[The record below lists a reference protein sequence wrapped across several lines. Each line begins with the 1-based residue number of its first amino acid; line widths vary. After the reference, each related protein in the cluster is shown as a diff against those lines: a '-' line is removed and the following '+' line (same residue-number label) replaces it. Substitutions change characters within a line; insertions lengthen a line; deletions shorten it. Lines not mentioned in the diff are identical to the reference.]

1 MFEAYK
7 IGITLSLVDNVSHGL
22 AKLSKGFKGADAD
35 AKAFQKRLDAI
46 HLQLAKGTMMM
57 GAGMGILHMFKGP
70 IEEAKKYQ
78 VEATKLS
85 TLGFGDDVNRQA
97 ESFARGMKT
106 MGTSARENLTIVTDL
121 MAVTKDLH
129 HSKMVAP
136 LLAQSA
142 FNDKA
147 LYGEEGGNRERKM
160 LDAVKLLENRNG
172 FKSEAEA
179 ASQLDLIQKAI
190 NGSRNRVDPAQI
202 LTAVRR
208 GGLAF
213 SDRTNE
219 QMYLG
224 SEGLI
229 QDLGASSYGTAAMS
243 LYRGWVQGKTTKAVA
258 LEMAK
263 LGLIKDSDVGEKTG
277 FKAGTMKGTD
287 ILTKQGELRFLMDV
301 LLPLMKQK
309 GLIKDSNT
317 EAQNDAAVYSEI
329 GKINGDRTAAKLMA
343 TAYKNR
349 KLLQEQ
355 YEANL
360 KADGLKETGE
370 KARKTLAGQEV
381 ELKAKYHTLLMQLGN
396 VALPMAIKGVSMLSK
411 VLTPLSEFIE
421 KHPTAAT
428 AMVYGLVTL
437 AGVLVVGGIATN
449 IAAII
454 SLLQLLGGGSLAGAA
469 AGAAGTVGGGLAAA
483 ARGGVYTV
491 AAAGGAALGWGLGE
505 WLGTGYGEMAAKAY
519 YKGSDK
525 VDYMTPQ
532 ARARMTTMQQQQ
544 QKPGNTTVN
553 LNVDG
558 KKVAS
563 VVVDHMGKQVNRPD
577 AGTSHPDYNQSMPR
591 PAGGFS
597 K

>member
-22 AKLSKGFKGADAD
+22 SKLAKGFKGADVD

-57 GAGMGILHMFKGP
+57 GAGMGILHMFKAP

-85 TLGFGDDVNRQA
+85 TLGFGDAVNTQA
-97 ESFARGMKT
+97 ETFARGMKT

-136 LLAQSA
+136 LLAQTS
-142 FNDKA
+142 FNTKA
-147 LYGEEGGNRERKM
+147 LYGEEGGDRDRKM
-160 LDAVKLLENRNG
+160 MDAVKLLENRNG
-172 FKSEAEA
+172 FKSEGEA
-179 ASQLDLIQKAI
+179 TAQLDLIQKAI

-277 FKAGTMKGTD
+277 FKAGAMKGTD
-287 ILTKQGELRFLMDV
+287 VLTKQGELRFLVDV
-301 LLPLMKQK
+301 LLPLMRQK
-309 GLIKDSNT
+309 GFIKDSNT

-355 YEANL
+355 YDANL
-360 KADGLKETGE
+360 GADGLQKTGE
-370 KARKTLAGQEV
+370 KARKTLAGKEV
-381 ELKAKYHTLLMQLGN
+381 ELQAKYHTLLMQLGT
-396 VALPMAIKGVSMLSK
+396 VALPMAIKGVEMLSK

-449 IAAII
+449 VAAII

-469 AGAAGTVGGGLAAA
+469 AGAAGTLSAGLATA
-483 ARGGVYTV
+483 ARGGAYT
-491 AAAGGAALGWGLGE
+491 AAAAVGVAGGWYMGK
-505 WLGTGYGEMAAKAY
+505 WLGDTLGTWGAKKY
-519 YKGSDK
+519 YEGKDK
-525 VDYMTPQ
+525 VDILTPQ
-532 ARARMTTMQQQQ
+532 ARARMSAMQQQ
-544 QKPGNTTVN
+544 QKPGNTTFNVN
-553 LNVDG
+553 LDG
-558 KKVAS
+558 KQITS
-563 VVVDHMGKQVNRPD
+563 VVVDHLGKQVNRPD